1 MRSLANTL
9 VKQGTHMAKRT
20 LKIYKS
26 YSFRNKDPNNDKL
39 RTIIKD
45 EGFTYARIE
54 RKSGVTANTLHNWF
68 NGKTRRPQ
76 FATVNAVARC
86 MGYDLGLAR
95 NASYTIRPATVAT
108 GANGPKV

>member
-1 MRSLANTL
+1 MT
-9 VKQGTHMAKRT
+9 KRT

-26 YSFRNKDPNNDKL
+26 YSFRNKDPIIDKL

-45 EGFTYARIE
+45 EGFSFAKIE

-86 MGYDLGLAR
+86 MGYDLGLAK
-95 NASYTIRPATVAT
+95 NASYTLNTVRPATVAT